1 MCYNGCILLK
11 SRFYKME
18 FKDKVKIAREKLVL
32 SQTEFAKELGVAF
45 ASVNRWE
52 NGVRIP
58 TYALQRRFYDYCASK
73 GIQFSENDK

>member
-1 MCYNGCILLK
+1 
-11 SRFYKME
+11 ME
-18 FKDKVKIAREKLVL
+18 FKEKVKIAREKLVL

-45 ASVNRWE
+45 ASVNRGE

-73 GIQFSENDK
+73 ALSFRKTTNNGVSYYEKQKKITSI

>member
-1 MCYNGCILLK
+1 
-11 SRFYKME
+11 ME

-32 SQTEFAKELGVAF
+32 SQTEFAEELGVAF

-58 TYALQRRFYDYCASK
+58 TYALKSKLNDYGSSK
-73 GIQFSENDK
+73 GIQYSENEK

>member
-1 MCYNGCILLK
+1 
-11 SRFYKME
+11 ME

-32 SQTEFAKELGVAF
+32 SQTEFAKEPGVAF

-58 TYALQRRFYDYCASK
+58 TYALQRRFYDYCVSK

>member
-1 MCYNGCILLK
+1 
-11 SRFYKME
+11 ME

-32 SQTEFAKELGVAF
+32 SQVEFAQELGVAF

-58 TYALQRRFYDYCASK
+58 TYALQRRFYDFCRAK
-73 GIQFSENDK
+73 GIEFVENEKTSDEED